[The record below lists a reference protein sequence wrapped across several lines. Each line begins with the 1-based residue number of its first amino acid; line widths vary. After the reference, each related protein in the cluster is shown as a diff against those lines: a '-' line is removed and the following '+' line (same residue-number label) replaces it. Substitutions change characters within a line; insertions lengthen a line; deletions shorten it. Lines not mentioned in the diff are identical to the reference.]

1 MKSKSVFH
9 IEGVCKKKYPKLEV
23 KEMKRFGIRKVGL
36 LLVKSMLILSAFLL
50 IPVQQASLA
59 SSNALGSN
67 QRAELVEVVRVA
79 SNFLARSAWGSLEK
93 WRGATLSEPFP
104 LYDLDNHLSAYGF
117 NVMGP
122 NGLCGYI
129 IVNLDKND
137 APVPEFGDSPGLP
150 FLNKYRELSAKVERE
165 ILPGQK
171 LEGSGVIYLSCMTFL
186 AEFLILQGDNSQN
199 CLFFDLQTGEAIPA
213 LPQKV
218 VWEDRINPALNHQA
232 WEKLSNPSQQA
243 VTLGFYEK
251 VLTSVPAYIWYK
263 GCAPTSGAMVMAYW
277 QPRGYPG
284 LPLGNPLIEEL
295 AVEMHTANN
304 GGTFLWDIP
313 VGIKQVA
320 INHGYNNW
328 NSWNDGKGRSY
339 STYAEFEAEIN
350 NNRPLVVSVEDSTVY
365 GYHTMAGVGYRHNEY
380 YDTLY
385 IVVHDTRDSY
395 YHYLDYNSSVVTTPI
410 WTYVWPS

>member
-1 MKSKSVFH
+1 MIGGEK
-9 IEGVCKKKYPKLEV
+9 
-23 KEMKRFGIRKVGL
+23 MKRLRICKVGM
-36 LLVKSMLILSAFLL
+36 LLVTGMLILSTFLL

-59 SSNALGSN
+59 SSNALGSD
-67 QRAELVEVVRVA
+67 QRAELVEVVQVA

-104 LYDLDNHLSAYGF
+104 LYDLDNRLSSYGF
-117 NVMGP
+117 NVIGL

-129 IVNLDKND
+129 IVNTDKND
-137 APVPEFGDSPGLP
+137 APVLEFGDSPGL
-150 FLNKYRELSAKVERE
+150 LILKKYRELSAKVEKA

-171 LEGSGVIYLSCMTFL
+171 LEGSRVIYLSAMTFL

-199 CLFFDLQTGEAIPA
+199 RLIFDLQTGEAVSS

-218 VWEDRINPALNHQA
+218 VSEDRTLPAINQQA
-232 WEKLSNPSQQA
+232 WENLSNPSHQA

-251 VLTSVPAYIWYK
+251 VLTSVPAYLWYK

-277 QPRGYPG
+277 QPRGYPA
-284 LPLGNPLIEEL
+284 LPLGNSLIEEL
-295 AVEMHTANN
+295 AVEMHTASN

-313 VGIKQVA
+313 VGIRQVA
-320 INHGYNNW
+320 INHGYNYW

-339 STYAEFEAEIN
+339 STYLEFEAEIN

-385 IVVHDTRDSY
+385 IVVHDTWDTY